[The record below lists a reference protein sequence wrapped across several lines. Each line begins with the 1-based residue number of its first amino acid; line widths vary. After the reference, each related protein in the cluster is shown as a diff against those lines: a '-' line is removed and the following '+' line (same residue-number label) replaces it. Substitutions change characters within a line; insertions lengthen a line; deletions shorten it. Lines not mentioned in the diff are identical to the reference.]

1 MFARMVAALSV
12 ALLVSTAPL
21 SAAVTSPPPV
31 RHVFVI
37 VLENENVGT
46 TFGQNTPS
54 PYLSLELPKQGAI
67 LLHYFGTGHWSND
80 NYLSMISGQ
89 APNSETQNDCQVY
102 SDLRG
107 DRFGEYGQLL
117 GSGCVFPSNVSTVA
131 NQLDSAHLMWKG
143 YMEDMGNDPQR
154 EAATCGRPQLGQKD
168 GTQKA
173 EAPSDRVPNG
183 DAYASR
189 HDPFVY
195 FHSNR
200 GRCGAVQLARRTAN
214 RSRRRL
220 FGRPT
225 RRRNLAYIVPN
236 LCNDGHD
243 APCKNGEPGS
253 LISADQFLKH
263 WVPLITASP
272 AFQKDGLLIVT
283 FDESELVYRGDP
295 DGGQVTFGGDSSAC
309 CGERAPNVPHA
320 GIHWPGRR
328 LYRCGCVI
336 AVHQAGHGIG
346 RRLQSLFVAAHDRY
360 DFRTVA
366 ARLRRTTRGR
376 AVRRRRLYETLA
388 ADPAPHASSRRCKYS
403 RSSLVRAND
412 NARRNRSSA
421 RPGRP
426 PSSKNSASA
435 A

>member
-1 MFARMVAALSV
+1 MMFVRMIAALSV
-12 ALLVSTAPL
+12 ALLASAAPL
-21 SAAVTSPPPV
+21 SAAAASPPPV

-89 APNSETQNDCQVY
+89 APNGETQNDCQVY
-102 SDLRG
+102 SDFRG
-107 DRFGEYGQLL
+107 DRLGEYGQLL
-117 GSGCVFPSNVSTVA
+117 GSGCVFPSSVSTVV
-131 NQLDSAHLMWKG
+131 NQLDAAHLTWKG

-154 EAATCGRPQLGQKD
+154 EAAACGRPQLGQKD
-168 GTQKA
+168 PTQKA

-195 FHSNR
+195 FHSI
-200 GRCGAVQLARRTAN
+200 VDDTALCN
-214 RSRRRL
+214 SRVVPLTGLDADLRSADTT
-220 FGRPT
+220 P
-225 RRRNLAYIVPN
+225 NLAYIVPN

-243 APCKNGEPGS
+243 APCKTGEPGG

-295 DGGQVTFGGDSSAC
+295 DGGEVTFGGDSSAC
-309 CGERAPNVPHA
+309 CGERAPNVAHA
-320 GIHWPGRR
+320 GILGPGGG
-328 LYRCGCVI
+328 YIG
-336 AVHQAGHGIG
+336 AVALSPYIKPGTVSSVAYNHYSLLRTIETIFGLSPLGYAGQPEVVPFGDDVFTK
-346 RRLQSLFVAAHDRY
+346 R
-360 DFRTVA
+360 
-366 ARLRRTTRGR
+366 
-376 AVRRRRLYETLA
+376 
-388 ADPAPHASSRRCKYS
+388 
-403 RSSLVRAND
+403 
-412 NARRNRSSA
+412 
-421 RPGRP
+421 
-426 PSSKNSASA
+426 
-435 A
+435 

>member
-1 MFARMVAALSV
+1 MNFARTASALAV
-12 ALLVSTAPL
+12 ALMALTAPL
-21 SAAVTSPPPV
+21 SAATTAPPPI

-89 APNSETQNDCQVY
+89 APNNETQNDCQVY
-102 SDLRG
+102 SDFRS
-107 DRFGEYGQLL
+107 DKFGEYGQLL
-117 GSGCVFPSNVSTVA
+117 GSGCVFPSSVSTVA
-131 NQLDSAHLMWKG
+131 NQLDSAHLTWKG

-183 DAYASR
+183 DQYASR

-195 FHSNR
+195 FHSI
-200 GRCGAVQLARRTAN
+200 VDDTALCN
-214 RSRRRL
+214 SRVVPLTGLDADLRSADAT
-220 FGRPT
+220 P
-225 RRRNLAYIVPN
+225 NLAYIVPN
-236 LCNDGHD
+236 LCHDGHD
-243 APCKNGEPGS
+243 APCKNGEPGG

-272 AFQKDGLLIVT
+272 AFKKDGLLVVT

-295 DGGQVTFGGDSSAC
+295 DGGNETFGGDSSAC
-309 CGERAPNVPHA
+309 CNERAPNVEHA
-320 GIHWPGRR
+320 GILGPGGGYIGAVA
-328 LYRCGCVI
+328 LSPFINAGTVSSI
-336 AVHQAGHGIG
+336 AYNHYSLLRTIETIFGLSPLGYAGQPEVVPFGDDVFTK
-346 RRLQSLFVAAHDRY
+346 R
-360 DFRTVA
+360 
-366 ARLRRTTRGR
+366 
-376 AVRRRRLYETLA
+376 
-388 ADPAPHASSRRCKYS
+388 
-403 RSSLVRAND
+403 
-412 NARRNRSSA
+412 
-421 RPGRP
+421 
-426 PSSKNSASA
+426 
-435 A
+435 